1 MRRTIEI
8 DLTAIRVI
16 SSDELKLVSGGM
28 VNEYTGDRPEAH
40 WRQDGAPGRGSMTG
54 DGTIGTAGLGGITY
68 Q

>member
-1 MRRTIEI
+1 MRKTIEI
-8 DLTAIRVI
+8 DLPAIRVI

-40 WRQDGAPGRGSMTG
+40 WRRDGRQGSMTG